1 MEEILLDRG
10 RVIAAALT
18 IVRAYICAGCPSPAP
33 RLASFEE
40 WSDTVRSALIWLGC
54 ADPVE
59 TMELARAEDQTRE
72 TLELFMTACRE
83 RYGDQRFKV
92 AELMRDAQARR
103 GDEPIYPGLAEP
115 TRRQE
120 HGPVHR
126 AVVSVRPRTVTAGAG
141 VLSDCYRSD
150 QILTRMKGTSAFV
163 VMTAKAARPLSASS
177 R

>member
-1 MEEILLDRG
+1 
-10 RVIAAALT
+10 
-18 IVRAYICAGCPSPAP
+18 
-33 RLASFEE
+33 
-40 WSDTVRSALIWLGC
+40 
-54 ADPVE
+54 
-59 TMELARAEDQTRE
+59 MELARAEDQTRE

-141 VLSDCYRSD
+141 VLSDWYRSD
-150 QILTRMKGTSAFV
+150 QILTRMEGTSAFV